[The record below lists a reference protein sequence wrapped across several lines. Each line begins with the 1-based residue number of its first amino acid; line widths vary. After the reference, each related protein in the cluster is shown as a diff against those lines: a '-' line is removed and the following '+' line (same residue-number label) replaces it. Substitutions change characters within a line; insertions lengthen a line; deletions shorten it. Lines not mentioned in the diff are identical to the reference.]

1 MGVPGLFSHLRRYNR
16 RNNPTSTIKSILP
29 RVGKEPVHLYLDFNG
44 AIYQVIRPEI
54 QTNEA
59 LIIHVLSYLDSLVEI
74 FKYKQPITQ
83 FILNEFSGIEEEV
96 IITDDDGNIIYEDGP
111 GIQMIERLYIAIDGT
126 PPRAKMEQ
134 QRCRRFHS
142 ICHNYRM
149 DTINKEYGDALDTNT
164 TTTNTNTNTNPTNK
178 IDKNMITPGT
188 VFMQELRT
196 AMANHLN
203 TSPNMQ
209 EIHEIIFSDWS
220 NPGEGEHK
228 IMDYIRENPPHE
240 PIMNDDGD
248 LLMPKTV
255 IYGLDGDLIMLAM
268 SSQIRN
274 VYLVRE
280 AYEYKQYSF
289 EHRGY
294 PYLFMDVDCL
304 KSALLAES
312 VDKISTALVND
323 DDKSRFI
330 DDYILTSMLLGNDF
344 MPKIPWLNLRN
355 NGPQIIHNAY
365 LEVFNSQIYGD
376 YRFLYNRDTGQINM
390 EMFASI
396 MAILMRRENNLAIKC
411 MDTRL
416 AWKPRISPEMTEH
429 ERQVYMME
437 HLPMQHLDIEA
448 PINPRQPKWRNRFY
462 NICHGFN
469 SNPSNINA
477 VCDAYLKT
485 LIWNMHYYTLD
496 GCPSWSWYYPYDY
509 CPTIADFYY
518 HIQNMT
524 NGHKHIK
531 FDAGQPISPQVLLLM
546 VLPEQSSGLMAD
558 SVQKLILNSTGLAR
572 LYFPR
577 KYALNMALHTK
588 YYECTP
594 KGVGKIDMDRT
605 TSLVKKCKLTSTELE
620 RNTINGEIHIFNN
633 INTTPT

>member
-16 RNNPTSTIKSILP
+16 RNNPTSTIKSTLP
-29 RVGKEPVHLYLDFNG
+29 RFDKEPIHLYLDFNG
-44 AIYQVIRPEI
+44 AIYQVIRPEL

-59 LIIHVLSYLDSLVEI
+59 LIIHVLDYLDSLVAI

-83 FILNEFSGIEEEV
+83 FILNEFSGMEEEV
-96 IITDDDGNIIYEDGP
+96 TVTDDAGNILYEDGP

-142 ICHNYRM
+142 ICRNSRM
-149 DTINKEYGDALDTNT
+149 ATIDKEYGDALDHSDTNYS
-164 TTTNTNTNTNPTNK
+164 

-188 VFMQELRT
+188 EFMHELRT
-196 AMANHLN
+196 AINHHIK
-203 TSPNMQ
+203 TSPLMH
-209 EIHEIIFSDWS
+209 EIREIIFSDWS

-228 IMDYIRENPPHE
+228 IMDYIRDHPPHE
-240 PIMNDDGD
+240 PIMDDDGD

-255 IYGLDGDLIMLAM
+255 VYGLDGDLIMLAM
-268 SSQIRN
+268 ASQVRN

-312 VDKISTALVND
+312 FNKISTPLAND
-323 DDKSRFI
+323 DDKARFI

-355 NGPQIIHNAY
+355 NGPQIIHSAY
-365 LEVFNSQIYGD
+365 LEVFNSQSYGD

-390 EMFASI
+390 EMFAAI
-396 MAILMRRENNLAIKC
+396 MAILMRRENHLIIKC
-411 MDTRL
+411 MDARL
-416 AWKPRISPEMTEH
+416 AWKPQINTDMTER

-437 HLPMQHLDIEA
+437 HLPMQHLDIESN
-448 PINPRQPKWRNRFY
+448 INPRQPGWRGRFY

-469 SNPSNINA
+469 SNPHNINS
-477 VCDAYLKT
+477 VCSAYLKT
-485 LIWNMHYYTLD
+485 LIWNMHYYTVND
-496 GCPSWSWYYPYDY
+496 CPSWSWYYPYDY

-524 NGHKHIK
+524 HGHKHVK
-531 FDAGQPISPQVLLLM
+531 FQSDQPISPQVLLLM
-546 VLPEQSSGLMAD
+546 VLPEKSSGLMAK
-558 SVQKLILNSTGLAR
+558 SVQQLILNNPGLSR
-572 LYFPR
+572 VYFPR

-594 KGVGKIDMDRT
+594 KGVGKIDMDRAS
-605 TSLVKKCKLTSTELE
+605 SLVKKCTLTPSELE
-620 RNTINGEIHIFNN
+620 RNTISGEVHIFNT
-633 INTTPT
+633 IDT